1 MGAGLGKIMDKDL
14 VLLTQASETFSPFK
28 SAMIKFQIPGI
39 LSELDHTLISGWLN
53 RMKVYR
59 INVIQNV

>member
-28 SAMIKFQIPGI
+28 SATRLVQNWARSTTG
-39 LSELDHTLISGWLN
+39 LSVVSLF
-53 RMKVYR
+53 V
-59 INVIQNV
+59 